1 MWGLEYQPDRT
12 FWYIPIELASI
23 LPKSLYLA
31 VCVMLCC
38 NCSPPPPPHKIIGI
52 LPLYNKP
59 PLLIL
64 PDTKG

>member
-38 NCSPPPPPHKIIGI
+38 NRSPPHPPIK
-52 LPLYNKP
+52 
-59 PLLIL
+59 
-64 PDTKG
+64 